1 MFQWRGRAAMP
12 GAAVPSPALCPALR
26 HGRSA
31 RLPDQPFAHP
41 RLCLPCQLQDHLLA
55 PWLITRQT
63 WRPSRLQ
70 ALRAP
75 SWELEQQ
82 GPASKAS
89 TLQRAH
95 PRGSPQ
101 APGTGRAPASSPAGN
116 CGFMG
121 SRGQNHTTGAPWPCC
136 LRCHRAR
143 PCRRQRAISSEWH
156 REWHSEWHGAGREEQ
171 LIEEEMRQ
179 LPLVHSNLLI
189 EESSRCKCCQLTCGE
204 ELFLPRWKGGQRGG
218 QGGCEMECAPCPRTA
233 EPCIPHSRALCPQM
247 AVPCVPAGISL
258 PRAGQVCPSLAGT
271 VHLGTGARQPHGQQR
286 AGTLCCG
293 LQLWG
298 SACQQGKPCPP

>member
-63 WRPSRLQ
+63 WRPSQLQ

-121 SRGQNHTTGAPWPCC
+121 SRGQNHTTGVP
-136 LRCHRAR
+136 RER
-143 PCRRQRAISSEWH
+143 PGPAVCAATE
-156 REWHSEWHGAGREEQ
+156 HG
-171 LIEEEMRQ
+171 
-179 LPLVHSNLLI
+179 
-189 EESSRCKCCQLTCGE
+189 
-204 ELFLPRWKGGQRGG
+204 
-218 QGGCEMECAPCPRTA
+218 
-233 EPCIPHSRALCPQM
+233 
-247 AVPCVPAGISL
+247 
-258 PRAGQVCPSLAGT
+258 LAGDKGQSAASGT
-271 VHLGTGARQPHGQQR
+271 ESGTASGTELGVK
-286 AGTLCCG
+286 
-293 LQLWG
+293 
-298 SACQQGKPCPP
+298 SS

>member
-1 MFQWRGRAAMP
+1 
-12 GAAVPSPALCPALR
+12 
-26 HGRSA
+26 
-31 RLPDQPFAHP
+31 
-41 RLCLPCQLQDHLLA
+41 
-55 PWLITRQT
+55 
-63 WRPSRLQ
+63 
-70 ALRAP
+70 
-75 SWELEQQ
+75 
-82 GPASKAS
+82 
-89 TLQRAH
+89 
-95 PRGSPQ
+95 
-101 APGTGRAPASSPAGN
+101 
-116 CGFMG
+116 MG

-247 AVPCVPAGISL
+247 AVPCVPVGISL